1 MADTYFKIKIIVDYI
16 VPFVIL
22 FICFLP
28 CIYFFGVAAVNDWK
42 KKRRNRKNGKVR
54 KEDDAV

>member
-1 MADTYFKIKIIVDYI
+1 METYFKLKIIFEYV

-22 FICFLP
+22 GVCILP
-28 CIYFFGVAAVNDWK
+28 LIYLFGVAAVNDWK

-54 KEDDAV
+54 KKDDAV